1 MTTKPNTKQLQILKL
16 LCDTIIESVREA
28 GSLGMP
34 AGNLYAALMPLGIS
48 LEQFERLMSSLVNI
62 GQLHKRNQ
70 VYYTGRV

>member
-1 MTTKPNTKQLQILKL
+1 MNSKPNARQLQILKL

-28 GSLGMP
+28 GVMGMP
-34 AGNLYAALMPLGIS
+34 AGNLYAALMPSGIS
-48 LEQFERLMSSLVNI
+48 LEQFERLMGSLVNI